1 MRVFERF
8 TDRARAAVVQ
18 AERDALE
25 LGHRRL
31 GTEHLLL
38 GLARDGESVGGRA
51 LSSLG
56 VTYDDARRR
65 VAAMAPRDATM
76 SSEPVPFSGRAKQLL
91 AISPRIALRQ
101 AHTRIGTSDLT
112 LSLLGMDG
120 CTALHVLDGLGID
133 RTQARARVL
142 EILAEAAATS
152 SYAPQMSSVRSV
164 QVELSP
170 QTQELARRV
179 LRIGSSY
186 LARRYVSAN
195 LVHRASKTV
204 RLIRTL
210 NADPN
215 LRLSVQRRA
224 LTSGA
229 DADAMSPLVPLSR
242 AECSVCGTLSPI
254 CGTLYTRTDGV
265 LICERCVGEVPDEP
279 RTRD

>member
-1 MRVFERF
+1 VFERF

-38 GLARDGESVGGRA
+38 GLARDGASVGGRA

-65 VAAMAPRDATM
+65 VAAVAPRDATM
-76 SSEPVPFSGRAKQLL
+76 SSEHVPFSARAKQLL
-91 AISPRIALRQ
+91 EISSRTALRH

-133 RTQARARVL
+133 RTPARARVL
-142 EILAEAAATS
+142 EILDAAATS

-164 QVELSP
+164 RVELSP

-210 NADPN
+210 NADPK
-215 LRLSVQRRA
+215 LRRSVQRRA
-224 LTSGA
+224 LTLGA

-242 AECSVCGTLSPI
+242 ADCSVCGTLSPT

-265 LICERCVGEVPDEP
+265 LICERCVGEVHEP
-279 RTRD
+279 RTGD

>member
-1 MRVFERF
+1 M
-8 TDRARAAVVQ
+8 
-18 AERDALE
+18 E
-25 LGHRRL
+25 LGHRHV

-38 GLARDGESVGGRA
+38 GLARDDTSVGGQA

-65 VAAMAPRDATM
+65 VAAVAPRDATM
-76 SSEPVPFSGRAKQLL
+76 SSEHVPFSARAKQLL
-91 AISPRIALRQ
+91 EISPRTARRQ

-133 RTQARARVL
+133 RTQAQARVL
-142 EILAEAAATS
+142 EILADVAATS
-152 SYAPQMSSVRSV
+152 SYAPQLSSVRSV

-170 QTQELARRV
+170 QTRELARRV

-195 LVHRASKTV
+195 LVHRASRTV

-210 NADPN
+210 NADPK
-215 LRLSVQRRA
+215 LRRSVQRRA
-224 LTSGA
+224 LTPGA
-229 DADAMSPLVPLSR
+229 DADAISPLVPLAR
-242 AECSVCGTLSPI
+242 ADCSVCGTLSPT
-254 CGTLYTRTDGV
+254 CGTLYTRTDGA
-265 LICERCVGEVPDEP
+265 LICERCVGEAHDEP
-279 RTRD
+279 PTGD